1 MPKRS
6 PVGPSSRQP
15 TWAEIGIR
23 NAGFLKAQTALVW
36 AWMWAVTR
44 ESVGHDPTVEEV
56 AEWFNESSR
65 TAYREKAAFT
75 KAFPMLESPANIF
88 NDPVARA
95 KLADFAK
102 LTDQMAAKKRARRK
116 VPESAVIDVGL
127 LKAPF

>member
-6 PVGPSSRQP
+6 PTGPASRQP
-15 TWAEIGIR
+15 TWIEVGIR

-56 AEWFNESSR
+56 AEWWKESPR

-75 KAFPMLESPANIF
+75 KAFPMLESPATIF
-88 NDPVARA
+88 DNPVARA
-95 KLADFAK
+95 KLAELAK
-102 LTDQMAAKKRARRK
+102 LGDDMAANKRARRR
-116 VPESAVIDVGL
+116 VPEAAVIDVGL
-127 LKAPF
+127 LRATF